1 MIILDPLFASD
12 KNSNSNCNQ
21 EEKRSTRLK
30 IFSSLAYSVSLVF
43 ASHCILYKMIT
54 VSSRNHFANKD
65 LYSQIYGYSNSHV
78 WM

>member
-1 MIILDPLFASD
+1 MISLDPLFASD

-30 IFSSLAYSVSLVF
+30 IFRSLAYSVSLVF

-54 VSSRNHFANKD
+54 VSSRNHFANKG
-65 LYSQIYGYSNSHV
+65 LYSQSYGFSSSHV